1 MGYQKH
7 YFGGRM
13 GGRKCIF
20 GGTEGGATELL
31 ETIRCFYYALSMDK
45 FTIDFIREKIDDAI
59 QKNPGVRALN
69 ISIKGEIYTYKISYD
84 TVDRTVS
91 SVVMQH
97 GHKRKPINLSDILTK

>member
-1 MGYQKH
+1 M
-7 YFGGRM
+7 
-13 GGRKCIF
+13 
-20 GGTEGGATELL
+20 L
-31 ETIRCFYYALSMDK
+31 ETICCFYYALSMDK

-91 SVVMQH
+91 GVVMQH